1 MASTTGA
8 YGRRRLDNIFFPAM
22 ALLALAIV
30 INGFGRSY
38 FFAGMVRAPLP
49 SPLVHA
55 HAAIL
60 TTWIAVQVLQPV
72 QVAANKVEWHQRLGT
87 FGMLVA
93 VAVPI
98 IAMLAAIGEGR
109 RHPFG
114 IRDLASDFTFA
125 IAAIVDFTI
134 LAFLGLRERHRDLSA
149 HKRLMLLATISIL
162 GPAIGRLWFVTS
174 PAIYYAVFAILLGLV
189 IAFDRTSLRRIHRAT
204 IFGVVLIV
212 VSQGLAEILWRTA
225 AAADLV
231 VWIQNAHR

>member
-98 IAMLAAIGEGR
+98 IAMLAAIGEVR

-174 PAIYYAVFAILLGLV
+174 PAILLGLV